1 MKEFSLGLDTS
12 INGIYLNSE
21 TIELL
26 SIIQCKSIEELK
38 EFAKNCSQIDISEEN
53 IANWNEQN
61 IEDIKKDLFEKYKE
75 SIIPLKQSI
84 EDRNSVF
91 ESVLQHCGIPKN
103 EINDYI
109 SELKNNGY
117 EGIKQKVLEEHP
129 DKYAEIAEKQ
139 HRFIASERDQMTE
152 VSYDEV
158 SAINESLKNHNTI
171 LIASG
176 RYYDV
181 TNKLYDENVPDMQ
194 KYDFYYAQRGLDFCY
209 KNGMNARYH
218 TLLDKQTMEEH
229 LIGKSKEEVISKL
242 KAYVKKSV
250 DFISEYNQTRQ
261 IDGKGVISSVD
272 LFNEIISFDEPYR
285 NMWQELYG
293 ISNEELVGIFQ
304 YAQEN
309 KPEGVTYVYN
319 EPFLENPERRKAV
332 LEQLQQM
339 NELSPELI
347 DTIGTQMHIEMTQDI
362 ESIRQCFEDLKEA
375 GVNVQIT
382 EFDMCLPERFM
393 FDEKGKIRSEDDL
406 VQNINSK
413 LGKSGITIESIADF
427 KSMRMQQI
435 ENAIKETGVEL
446 EGVTYWS
453 TSDTLDHNLQRTNEK
468 TYRDGIDR
476 EVAHTRYAGAYSY
489 SEVEQEKGKSIL
501 LESAIEAT
509 ETSTRTE
516 KINDQVIAIR
526 KEVEQERTQENALDE
541 NDDNENR

>member
-1 MKEFSLGLDTS
+1 MKEFSLGLDAS

-21 TIELL
+21 TIEFL

-84 EDRNSVF
+84 EDRNSVL

-109 SELKNNGY
+109 SELKKNGY

-250 DFISEYNQTRQ
+250 DFISEYNQTHQ

-406 VQNINSK
+406 VQIINSK

-526 KEVEQERTQENALDE
+526 KEIEQEITQENALDE

>member
-1 MKEFSLGLDTS
+1 MKEFSLGSDTS

-21 TIELL
+21 IIELL

-38 EFAKNCSQIDISEEN
+38 GFAKNCSQLDISEEN

-61 IEDIKKDLFEKYKE
+61 IEDIKRDLFEKYKE

-91 ESVLQHCGIPKN
+91 ESVLQHCGIPKD

-117 EGIKQKVLEEHP
+117 EGIKQKVLEGHP
-129 DKYAEIAEKQ
+129 DKYAEFAEKQ
-139 HRFIASERDQMTE
+139 HRFIASEGDQITE
-152 VSYDEV
+152 VSYDEI
-158 SAINESLKNHNTI
+158 SAINDNLKNHDTI
-171 LIASG
+171 LVASG

-181 TNKLYDENVPDMQ
+181 TNKLYDENIPDMQ

-229 LIGKSKEEVISKL
+229 LIGKSKDEVMNEL
-242 KAYVKKSV
+242 KEYVKESV
-250 DFISEYNQTRQ
+250 DFISDYNQNHQ
-261 IDGKGVISSVD
+261 IDGKGIISSVD
-272 LFNEIISFDEPYR
+272 LFNEIISFDEPYK

-332 LEQLQQM
+332 LEQLQQI
-339 NELSPELI
+339 NELSPGLI
-347 DTIGTQMHIEMTQDI
+347 DTIGSQMHIEMTQDI

-406 VQNINSK
+406 VQIINSK
-413 LGKSGITIESIADF
+413 LGKSGIEIESLSDF

-435 ENAIKETGVEL
+435 ASVIKETGVEL

-489 SEVEQEKGKSIL
+489 SGTEQEKRKTSL

-526 KEVEQERTQENALDE
+526 KEIEQERTQENTLDE
-541 NDDNENR
+541 NDDNDNR